1 MIPKKI
7 HYIWFGSKA
16 PSAKESFCIESWKKI
31 LPDYQIIRWDDTC
44 LDKFDNLYFKQALE
58 QKQYAFASDY
68 ARLKILYEEG
78 GIYMDTDEEVLRP
91 LDKFLIH
98 DFFMGCQSCGSA
110 RGLSPALVG
119 AVPHNQI
126 IKDLLDVYNSTPFIN
141 PDGSLNR
148 TTNPVYFADV
158 LTKKY
163 NIPTTYLKKGQI
175 EFYPNSFLYDY
186 FHFAK
191 QGKDSY
197 AVHHYAGNW
206 KPDWNIKDKFEITIF
221 GTHYII
227 RKYKKNR
234 ETLWQNPAKD
244 EKLVL
249 KIQTSKKSFWTL
261 IKKRCSEKTWNFDLK
276 EFIYLIET
284 QLKTARILWG
294 GVKRKNTKTKH
305 LKSRNKTTSN
315 KRHSAI
321 KRHLKTS
328 NRARLR

>member
-158 LTKKY
+158 HKKIQHSD
-163 NIPTTYLKKGQI
+163 NIPQKR
-175 EFYPNSFLYDY
+175 
-186 FHFAK
+186 
-191 QGKDSY
+191 
-197 AVHHYAGNW
+197 
-206 KPDWNIKDKFEITIF
+206 PD
-221 GTHYII
+221 
-227 RKYKKNR
+227 
-234 ETLWQNPAKD
+234 
-244 EKLVL
+244 
-249 KIQTSKKSFWTL
+249 
-261 IKKRCSEKTWNFDLK
+261 
-276 EFIYLIET
+276 
-284 QLKTARILWG
+284 
-294 GVKRKNTKTKH
+294 
-305 LKSRNKTTSN
+305 
-315 KRHSAI
+315 
-321 KRHLKTS
+321 
-328 NRARLR
+328 